1 MKAIVITQPGGPEVL
16 QLRDVPDAVPAPGE
30 VLIRVAATAL
40 NGADKMQR
48 QGKYAPPPGASAI
61 LGLECSGT
69 IEQLGEGV
77 EGLNVG
83 DEASPDCMRCT
94 SVCALLAGGGYAE
107 KVNVPAGQVLPRPT
121 NVPLVEAAGLPEV
134 ACTVWSTIFEM
145 SRLKRGETLLIHGG
159 SSGVGTFA
167 VQLAVALGCRVLI
180 TAGSK
185 VKIEAVKKLGAEVGI
200 NYKEEDFVQVC
211 KEVTNG
217 QGVDVVLDHIG
228 GPYLANNLDVLAKDG
243 RLFCLYFAGGSKA
256 ELDLTPV
263 FKKRLTIQWLR
274 ARPLDQKARIVSEV
288 RKNVWPLIESGQIK
302 PVIDC
307 ILPLTEAAKAHEHL
321 ESSAHIGKIV
331 LPPPSALPPPAAAT
345 AAARR
350 SARRVPLRA
359 TRLGARATAPLL
371 KRAAAAPRLS
381 PCPISLQPSG
391 APGAATMGKGADRD
405 GAVTVCGVLLAILL
419 PPLGVFV
426 KRECHIEFWICV
438 LLTILGYIP
447 GIIYALYSV
456 LEKNSTAN
464 WV

>member
-16 QLRDVPDAVPAPGE
+16 QLQDVPDVAPAPGE

-77 EGLNVG
+77 EGLNV
-83 DEASPDCMRCT
+83 
-94 SVCALLAGGGYAE
+94 CALLAGGGYAE
-107 KVNVPAGQVLPRPT
+107 KVNVPAGQVLPRPE

-145 SRLKRGETLLIHGG
+145 SKLKRGETLLIHGG

-167 VQLAVALGCRVLI
+167 TQLAVALGCQVLI

-185 VKIEAVKKLGAEVGI
+185 EKIEAVKKLGADAGI

-228 GPYLANNLDVLAKDG
+228 GPYLANNLEVLAKDG

-263 FKKRLTIQWLR
+263 FQKRLTIQWLR

-307 ILPLTEAAKAHEHL
+307 ILPLVEAAKAHEHL

-331 LPPPSALPPPAAAT
+331 L
-345 AAARR
+345 
-350 SARRVPLRA
+350 
-359 TRLGARATAPLL
+359 
-371 KRAAAAPRLS
+371 
-381 PCPISLQPSG
+381 
-391 APGAATMGKGADRD
+391 
-405 GAVTVCGVLLAILL
+405 AV
-419 PPLGVFV
+419 
-426 KRECHIEFWICV
+426 E
-438 LLTILGYIP
+438 
-447 GIIYALYSV
+447 
-456 LEKNSTAN
+456 
-464 WV
+464 